1 MLRSDD
7 PVHPAM
13 SSPDEPLPEFVQ
25 GSELLE
31 DAYRFAR
38 EAHHGP
44 SRRGE
49 TDIDHPVAV
58 AELLA
63 GAGFD
68 EAVVASALLHD
79 VVEDTSRGA
88 TEISARFPDEVSGLV
103 AVMTEKDTIDEY
115 AERKAEHRERVLR
128 AGRVPASI
136 YLADKLA
143 RVRRYVAMDEP
154 VAAPRL
160 EHYHRT
166 LEQFGQRDPGLPFV
180 AELRDELPK
189 LRAGGEL

>member
-1 MLRSDD
+1 MLGSDD

-13 SSPDEPLPEFVQ
+13 SSSEDQLPEFVQ

-31 DAYRFAR
+31 DAYGFAR
-38 EAHHGP
+38 DAHHGP

-68 EAVVASALLHD
+68 ETVVASALLHD
-79 VVEDTSRGA
+79 VVEDTTRGE
-88 TEISARFPDEVSGLV
+88 TEISARFPAEVSRLV
-103 AVMTEKDTIDEY
+103 AVMTEKATIGEY

-143 RVRRYVAMDEP
+143 RVRRYAATDEP
-154 VAAPRL
+154 VAAARL

-180 AELRDELPK
+180 AELREELPK
-189 LRAGGEL
+189 LRSDEDR

>member
-1 MLRSDD
+1 MTPSEDH
-7 PVHPAM
+7 V
-13 SSPDEPLPEFVQ
+13 PEFVR
-25 GSELLE
+25 GSDLLE

-38 EAHHGP
+38 DAHHGP

-68 EAVVASALLHD
+68 ETVVASALLHD
-79 VVEDTSRGA
+79 VVEDTSHRES
-88 TEISARFPDEVSGLV
+88 EITARFPLEVAELV
-103 AVMTEKDTIDEY
+103 AVMTEDEAIDDY

-143 RVRRYVAMDEP
+143 RVRRYAAAGEP

-160 EHYHRT
+160 EHYNRT

-180 AELRDELPK
+180 AELHDELPK
-189 LRAGGEL
+189 LRADGEL

>member
-1 MLRSDD
+1 
-7 PVHPAM
+7 M
-13 SSPDEPLPEFVQ
+13 SASEDQLPEFVQ

-38 EAHHGP
+38 DAHQGP
-44 SRRGE
+44 SHGE

-68 EAVVASALLHD
+68 ETVVASALLHD
-79 VVEDTSRGA
+79 VVEDTSHSE
-88 TEISARFPDEVSGLV
+88 TEISALFPTEVSELV
-103 AVMTEKDTIDEY
+103 AVMTEKAEIDEY
-115 AERKAEHRERVLR
+115 TERKAEHRERVLR

-143 RVRRYVAMDEP
+143 RVRRYAAADEP

-160 EHYHRT
+160 DHYNRT

-180 AELRDELPK
+180 AELQGELPR
-189 LRAGGEL
+189 LRADGKP